1 MDTTT
6 DSYPDQERHAFLR
19 EYATNQ
25 EINNHKYSLKSVTF
39 LRDGI
44 YE

>member
-6 DSYPDQERHAFLR
+6 DSYPDQERHFFR
-19 EYATNQ
+19 EYAANQ
-25 EINNHKYSLKSVTF
+25 EINNQKYPLKSVTF
-39 LRDGI
+39 LRGGI